1 MRRQYSAGKN
11 SRLLD
16 NAGVKNVLK
25 LNNLEIE

>member
-1 MRRQYSAGKN
+1 MRSQYRAVKN

>member
-1 MRRQYSAGKN
+1 MRRQYNAAKN